1 LIKIERTGIF
11 NMENAVRGA
20 RNAMNSWGNMDSRT
34 EPDGTFVFGNADLEL
49 MTKLC
54 AAGSSHRKFMRQIF
68 VSADIT
74 APLYWWKEY
83 DTYKVGTTA
92 NSQSTM
98 HKLHAKPIT
107 PADFSHDK
115 LRGASLDAILALIEV
130 MESLRLEYIKT
141 KDKSL
146 WYALIQLL
154 PSSYRQMRTCT
165 MSYENLVS
173 MRRDRLGHK
182 LEEWRV
188 FCEWIESLP
197 YANPLI
203 FKPEP

>member
-1 LIKIERTGIF
+1 MIKIERTGIF